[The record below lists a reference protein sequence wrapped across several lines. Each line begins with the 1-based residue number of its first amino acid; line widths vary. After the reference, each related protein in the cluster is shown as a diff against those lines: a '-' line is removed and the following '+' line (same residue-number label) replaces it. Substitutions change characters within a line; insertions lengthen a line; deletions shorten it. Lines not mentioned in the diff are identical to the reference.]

1 MKNAMVMISIL
12 VTSIAGMAQDKNFD
26 LSTYKFPDY
35 KRHQLDFNFNSNGS
49 KTSWSDYVFDSDGL
63 KHNVDYQNSSGNSYL
78 DLTYRTLKST
88 RKRLE
93 NISVNLN
100 ASTYFSKS
108 VNETG
113 TGKFNNQSVN
123 LEFSA
128 IERYYLKENSWF
140 VEVNPNFN
148 FSLWAANDKYP
159 TTDKF
164 MSSGNNFSVNLGIGG
179 GIGRI
184 EDVTE
189 FWQAYYILE
198 GLKKHG
204 LLDGNP
210 SLKDVTDLATLASQL
225 KSKRFFDFRI
235 KKMEEMTALDS
246 MMRQSGF
253 VEHSDIAYFNIMN
266 DYWSFANVS
275 TRSSGKIL
283 KVMVTPMV
291 GHRFENPYFDENR
304 TLNSTYLNS
313 GIYFECTKQINLF
326 WERNFNLNLSNK
338 TTIDTDETSFY
349 KLPENYLKLNS
360 TFGYSFYPSFRTII
374 RTYLNYNA
382 YQYSHLLNQSNTAY
396 LKSWSTNLSL
406 NAQVKYYIS
415 PQLTFQGNFA
425 ANYVDQKQS
434 ISQKNKLY
442 LSYNL
447 GFTYAIF

>member
-1 MKNAMVMISIL
+1 MKNTLIMLCIL
-12 VTSIAGMAQDKNFD
+12 CASFNGMAQDKDFD
-26 LSTYKFPDY
+26 LSKYKFPDY
-35 KRHQLDFNFNSNGS
+35 KRHQLDFNFNSRGS
-49 KTSWSDYVFDSDGL
+49 NTSWSDYVFDSDGV
-63 KHNVDYQNSSGNSYL
+63 KQNIDYQNSSGNSYL
-78 DLTYRTLKST
+78 NLLYTTVRST
-88 RKRLE
+88 RIRVE
-93 NISVNLN
+93 NISSYVDG
-100 ASTYFSKS
+100 STYFSKS
-108 VNETG
+108 VDETG
-113 TGKFNNQSVN
+113 TKKFNNQSIN
-123 LEFSA
+123 LGFSA

-140 VEVNPNFN
+140 VEVNPNFD
-148 FSLWAANDKYP
+148 FSLWAANDKNQ

-164 MSSGNNFSVNLGIGG
+164 QSSGNNFSINLGIGG

-204 LLDGNP
+204 LLDRNP

-235 KKMEEMTALDS
+235 KKMEEMTSLDS

-253 VEHSDIAYFNIMN
+253 IEHSDIAYFNIMN

-275 TRSSGKIL
+275 NRSSGKIL

-291 GHRFENPYFDENR
+291 SHRFDNPYFDENR
-304 TLNSTYLNS
+304 TQNSTYLNS
-313 GIYFECTKQINLF
+313 GLYFQCAKQINLF
-326 WERNFNLNLSNK
+326 WERNFNFNLTNK
-338 TTIDTDETSFY
+338 STIDTDETSFY
-349 KLPENYLKLNS
+349 KLPKNYLKLNS
-360 TFGYSFYPSFRTII
+360 TFGYSFYPNFRTIV

-382 YQYSHLLNQSNTAY
+382 KQYSHSLNQSNTEY

-406 NAQVKYYIS
+406 NAQVNYYIS
-415 PQLTFQGNFA
+415 PQLTVQGNFA
-425 ANYVDQKQS
+425 ANYVDEEQN
-434 ISQKNKLY
+434 ISQKDKLY